1 MKFAL
6 LKRENELTIEDW
18 LKMSTTIYNGYSD
31 WSIIPTSI
39 VLLTPTSFGD
49 QTYNPT
55 EKPKKHIFFARV
67 QRMDINTHS

>member
-6 LKRENELTIEDW
+6 LKKENELTIEDW

-55 EKPKKHIFFARV
+55 EKPKKNIYSSHVYKEWI
-67 QRMDINTHS
+67 